1 MNTLKLPIANG
12 QQDGLVAAN
21 NAISFRARGVV
32 FANVASLSAFTVAGN
47 DGLTYAEG
55 EYVLLAN
62 QTTATQNGVYVV
74 GAVSGGV
81 AALTRANF
89 MPSGGIL
96 KAGAVC
102 EISEGTLFA
111 GSSWKA
117 MATGTITVG
126 TNDPLF
132 YPRVCKGILT
142 LAAGTYTLG
151 ATEGLYL
158 FSTTRSVVSL
168 AQNTPNTTALT
179 TEYCAVSAS
188 RVAGKSGTAAV
199 VVRANIAAGTINAAD
214 VSTLDWCVTNW

>member
-1 MNTLKLPIANG
+1 MNTLKMPIANG
-12 QQDGLVAAN
+12 QQAGLVAAN

-32 FANVASLSAFTVAGN
+32 FANVANLLAFTVAAN

-62 QTTATQNGVYVV
+62 QTTGSQNGVYIV
-74 GAVSGGV
+74 GSVSGGV

-89 MPSGGIL
+89 MPDASVL
-96 KAGAVC
+96 KAGAVV

-117 MATGTITVG
+117 MATGTITIG

-199 VVRANIAAGTINAAD
+199 VVRANIAAGTINVAD